1 MKPEPWCEYS
11 FGIGGV
17 VMKKEDQKK
26 TISVVSILLGIAAV
40 ASTLAYLLY
49 RAHAKKVYEE
59 KWRDYE
65 DCGI

>member
-1 MKPEPWCEYS
+1 
-11 FGIGGV
+11 
-17 VMKKEDQKK
+17 MKKEDQKK

-49 RAHAKKVYEE
+49 RAHCKKVYEE